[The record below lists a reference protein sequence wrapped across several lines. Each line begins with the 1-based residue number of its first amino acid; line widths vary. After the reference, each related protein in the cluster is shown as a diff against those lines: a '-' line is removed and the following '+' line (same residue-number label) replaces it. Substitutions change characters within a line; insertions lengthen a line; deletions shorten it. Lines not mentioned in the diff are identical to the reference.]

1 MKTIYILLTRS
12 SSVLSRLIHF
22 ATGDDYTH
30 VSIAFDK
37 ELHTL
42 YSSGRK
48 NGRTVIPAGPC
59 KESIREGFITTQ
71 KNVPC
76 ALYKLEVSEKV
87 YEMAKKE
94 VEEIMNNADEY
105 HYNIIGLILCRLNI
119 AYNRKKN
126 FFCSQM
132 VSEVLERSNAVKF
145 KKKTSLIRPT
155 DYMQLQGALLCFAGV
170 LDELIPNLYSI

>member
-12 SSVLSRLIHF
+12 SSVLSRLIYLF
-22 ATGDDYTH
+22 TGDDYTH

-59 KESIREGFITTQ
+59 IESIRNGFLSKQ

-76 ALYKLEVSEKV
+76 ALYKLEVTEEV
-87 YEMAKKE
+87 YLMAKKE
-94 VEEIMNNADEY
+94 AEAIINNADEY
-105 HYNIIGLILCRLNI
+105 HYNILGLILCRLNI
-119 AYNRKKN
+119 AYDRKRN
-126 FFCSQM
+126 YFCSQM
-132 VSEVLERSNAVKF
+132 VSEVLEKSNAVKF
-145 KKKTSLIRPT
+145 KKKTSLIRPK

-170 LDELIPNLYSI
+170 LDELIPSLSTL

>member
-12 SSVLSRLIHF
+12 SSVLSRVIHF

-37 ELHTL
+37 DLHTL

-48 NGRTVIPAGPC
+48 NGWTVIPAGPC
-59 KESIREGFITTQ
+59 KESIREGFITKQ

-87 YEMAKKE
+87 YEMAKQE
-94 VEEIMNNADEY
+94 VENIMDNADEY
-105 HYNIIGLILCRLNI
+105 HYNILGLLLCRLNI
-119 AYNRKKN
+119 PYNRKRN
-126 FFCSQM
+126 YFCSQL
-132 VSEVLERSNAVKF
+132 VSEVLHRSNALKF
-145 KKKTSLIRPT
+145 PKKTSLMRPT
-155 DYMQLQGALLCFAGV
+155 DYMQLQGLLLCFSGV
-170 LDELIPNLYSI
+170 LEELIPQLSSM